1 MERHYTCK
9 GNNRRYNQGM
19 ANYTDMDRI
28 ADEAELLVLEEL
40 LVDYEA
46 QLTWLES
53 EENSPQTNRDYDL
66 TERDIAFYQEELLGI
81 RRGLLRLQKRLA
93 RACC

>member
-1 MERHYTCK
+1 
-9 GNNRRYNQGM
+9 M

-28 ADEAELLVLEEL
+28 ADEAELLVLEGL
-40 LVDYEA
+40 LADYEA

>member
-1 MERHYTCK
+1 
-9 GNNRRYNQGM
+9 M